1 MAEISK
7 EDVLKTAEV
16 ARLAITDEEAT
27 MYSTQ
32 LTKIVTYTEKIFDVD
47 TDGVKPTTNGNI
59 ITNVLRNDE
68 PVRWDKREEALQNA
82 PDKEDGQF
90 KVPAI
95 LD

>member
-1 MAEISK
+1 MAEITK
-7 EDVLKTAEV
+7 EDLLRTAEV

-27 MYSTQ
+27 MYSTE
-32 LTKIVTYTEKIFDVD
+32 LTKIITYTEKIFEVD
-47 TDGVKPTTNGNI
+47 TEGVKPTTNGNT

-68 PVRWDKREEALQNA
+68 PVTWGKREQALENA
-82 PDKEDGQF
+82 PDAENGQF